1 MESERIITISADH
14 PSLAGHFP
22 GHPVV
27 PGVVM
32 LGEIMKVIRETT
44 KERIEFVG
52 MPSAKFLSPLNPGE
66 SLAIRIGQQGD
77 GTMEFTCTTGPRL
90 IASGCLQYRIIADDS
105 LGDS

>member
-1 MESERIITISADH
+1 MESERIVTIGADH

-32 LGEIMKVIRETT
+32 LGEIMNAVREMT
-44 KERIEFVG
+44 KKHIEFVG
-52 MPSAKFLSPLNPGE
+52 MPTAKFLSPLNPGE
-66 SLAIRIGQQGD
+66 PLTIRIDQQGD

-105 LGDS
+105 SGDS

>member
-1 MESERIITISADH
+1 MECERIVTIGMEH

-32 LGEIMKVIRETT
+32 LGEIMKTGREMA
-44 KERIEFVG
+44 KEHIVFVG
-52 MPSAKFLSPLNPGE
+52 MSSAKFLSPLNPGE
-66 SLAIRIGQQGD
+66 PLTIRINQQGD
-77 GTMEFTCTTGPRL
+77 GKMGFTCTTGLRL

-105 LGDS
+105 PGDS